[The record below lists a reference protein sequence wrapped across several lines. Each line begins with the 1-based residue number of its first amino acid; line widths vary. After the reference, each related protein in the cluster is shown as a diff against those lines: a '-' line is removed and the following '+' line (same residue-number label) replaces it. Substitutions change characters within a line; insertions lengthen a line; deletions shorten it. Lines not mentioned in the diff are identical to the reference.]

1 MCDRHGWHVTK
12 RSTGL
17 AALAAAFA
25 ALWLA
30 PAAAEPPSASALDNA
45 EANVCMATSR
55 LQGSVAAAVLDSRQA
70 IPIEQLTGRI
80 DNPMSRAQ
88 LQRELDNRVKQA
100 QEEMVET
107 NRRDL
112 IRYQAEYRQLTG
124 LEFDTGQCDG
134 PRVRVTHAMRAQQ
147 QRQLAMSAQ
156 TAKMSQ
162 VLATGETYRQADI
175 RMSEACDAKKSLDV
189 PPQAAARLFP
199 PGYVEKSRQVY
210 GEFVSSYRREHGAPF
225 DASRCR

>member
-1 MCDRHGWHVTK
+1 MAK

-17 AALAAAFA
+17 GALAAAGA
-25 ALWLA
+25 ALWLTQ
-30 PAAAEPPSASALDNA
+30 AAAEPPSASALDNA

-55 LQGSVAAAVLDSRQA
+55 LQGSVAAAVQDSRQS

-80 DNPMSRAQ
+80 DNPVSRAQ

-100 QEEMVET
+100 QNDMVET

-124 LEFDTGQCDG
+124 REFDTGQCDG
-134 PRVRVTHAMRAQQ
+134 PRVRVTHAMREQQ
-147 QRQLAMSAQ
+147 QRQLAMNAQ

-162 VLATGETYRQADI
+162 VLAAGEAYRQADI
-175 RMSEACDAKKSLDV
+175 RMSAACDAKKSLDI

-210 GEFVSSYRREHGAPF
+210 GEFVSSYQREHGAPF
-225 DASRCR
+225 DTARCR